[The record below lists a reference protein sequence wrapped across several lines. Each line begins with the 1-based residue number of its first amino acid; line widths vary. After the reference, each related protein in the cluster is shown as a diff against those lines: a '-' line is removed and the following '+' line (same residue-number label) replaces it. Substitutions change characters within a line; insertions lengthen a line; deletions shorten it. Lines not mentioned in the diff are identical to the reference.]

1 MTLSACRFLPVRC
14 PNSSLGARVRR
25 REFITLLGGAAA
37 GWSLAASAQQPT
49 MPVIGFLNSGS
60 LGAYQHLVAG
70 FRQGLKETGYVEGEN
85 VAIEYRWA
93 EGQYDRLPGMA
104 ADLVRRRV
112 NVIAAV
118 TTPAALAA
126 EAAATTIPVVFDT
139 AGDPVRLGLVNSLNR
154 PDRNITGITQL
165 GSELVA
171 KRLGLLRDLIPTAT
185 VIGML
190 VNPTDPRSKT
200 QIKDAQE
207 AARTLGLQIYV
218 LNASTEGEINAA
230 FAKLAELRADALIVG
245 TGELFNSRPEQVV
258 RLAAR
263 QTLPAIYQARE
274 FVAAGGLMSYGANRT
289 DAYRQAGI
297 YVGRVLKGEKPAD
310 LPVVQSTKFEFVMNL
325 KTAKALGL
333 TVPPSSDF
341 HSG

>member
-1 MTLSACRFLPVRC
+1 
-14 PNSSLGARVRR
+14 
-25 REFITLLGGAAA
+25 
-37 GWSLAASAQQPT
+37 

-333 TVPPSSDF
+333 TVPPSLISIVDEVIE
-341 HSG
+341 

>member
-1 MTLSACRFLPVRC
+1 MQ
-14 PNSSLGARVRR
+14 R
-25 REFITLLGGAAA
+25 REFISLLGGAAA
-37 GWSLAASAQQPT
+37 MWPLAARAQQSA

-60 LGAYQHLVAG
+60 PGPYRHLVAG
-70 FRQGLKETGYVEGEN
+70 FQQGLKETGYVEGQN
-85 VAIEYRWA
+85 VMIEYRWA
-93 EGQYDRLPGMA
+93 EGQHNRLPGMA
-104 ADLVRRRV
+104 ADLVRRQV
-112 NVIAAV
+112 NVIAAM

-333 TVPPSSDF
+333 TVPPSLISIVDEVIE
-341 HSG
+341 